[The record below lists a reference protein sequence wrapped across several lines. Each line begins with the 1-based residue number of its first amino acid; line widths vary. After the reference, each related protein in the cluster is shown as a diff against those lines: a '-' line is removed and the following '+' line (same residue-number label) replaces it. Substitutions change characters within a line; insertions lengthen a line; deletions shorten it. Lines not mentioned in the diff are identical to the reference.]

1 MPSRTHL
8 LQKQV
13 YLSDLCIGIMLC
25 CVAYI
30 TRLVV
35 SIIHFSSFIFLF
47 VYSIVGTDLKSVKF
61 YLFLFV

>member
-35 SIIHFSSFIFLF
+35 SIHFSSFIFLF
-47 VYSIVGTDLKSVKF
+47 VYSIVGSDLKSVKF